1 MWPSHR
7 KSDESRLPRSHFDRR
22 ANNAVFRALIFAA
35 AIVGLSTDF
44 AHADETGVSLWVPG
58 FFGSL
63 AATPQTPGFAF
74 ANIFYAPS
82 VSAGGS
88 VVFARQVTRGDLT
101 ANFSGNLNARL
112 DGRADL
118 YLAIPSYTFSTPVLG
133 GQAMVAMLFPYG
145 SGFAGVSA
153 TLNGIAGPKD
163 FTVSRGANGNV
174 AGFGD
179 LLPMFSLRWNF
190 GVNNYMTYV
199 TSNIPIGVYNPDNL
213 VNIGIGHAATDAGGG
228 YTYFDPQTGNEASG
242 VLGFTYNYENPQ
254 TEYKNGVDMHFD
266 WGASHFLTKQW
277 QIGAVGYAY
286 QELSCDSGAGD
297 RVGCF
302 ESRVFGAGGQV
313 GYIIPLGKLQGYL
326 NLKAYK
332 EFDGENRPYGWN
344 AWLTFAISQ
353 APPTLRAT
361 AQVSKY

>member
-1 MWPSHR
+1 
-7 KSDESRLPRSHFDRR
+7 
-22 ANNAVFRALIFAA
+22 
-35 AIVGLSTDF
+35 
-44 AHADETGVSLWVPG
+44 
-58 FFGSL
+58 
-63 AATPQTPGFAF
+63 
-74 ANIFYAPS
+74 
-82 VSAGGS
+82 
-88 VVFARQVTRGDLT
+88 
-101 ANFSGNLNARL
+101 
-112 DGRADL
+112 
-118 YLAIPSYTFSTPVLG
+118 
-133 GQAMVAMLFPYG
+133 
-145 SGFAGVSA
+145 
-153 TLNGIAGPKD
+153 
-163 FTVSRGANGNV
+163 
-174 AGFGD
+174 
-179 LLPMFSLRWNF
+179 MFSLRWNF

-199 TSNIPIGVYNPDNL
+199 TGNIPVGVYNPDNL
-213 VNIGIGHAATDAGGG
+213 VNLGIGHVATDAGVG

-254 TEYKNGVDMHFD
+254 TQYQNGVDMHFD

-302 ESRVFGAGGQV
+302 ESRVFAAGAQV

-353 APPTLRAT
+353 AAPTPAPA